1 MSVILAGNPNF
12 YNDVP
17 LVTDIGGKKVEAFV
31 NHSVNQRRAFVQISP
46 TSAISSN
53 VIAGG
58 DLQFKVENV
67 LDRIMTCYLRLDY
80 INSSG
85 GNFICSAPVM
95 HIGRNEIYA
104 NNGSNLLYQTTN
116 PVATFM
122 IDHVGMSR
130 NEHEITASLRGTSSA
145 YATGTITIPNG
156 QSGSIYYSIA
166 PNFWRAL
173 KLRPYCIDNN
183 LLIRLR
189 FQDSANII
197 SSGSMTTTAAY
208 LEFSG
213 YYESSAQRKLML
225 QRAEIPKLLSYWA
238 PQQNTETLTLA
249 ASTTYQVRLAGI
261 NGYVGQLYF
270 AIRAIANA
278 TSPANQFSFV
288 RPASFD
294 ILDPSSKSL
303 TGFKTQTASDMIML
317 YSHQYDN
324 LFINNTNACVYTFS
338 QNSLQDVVRG
348 TCNGFVEMRGSHY
361 LQFTTDSTLV
371 GGSYEVHVFGI
382 CNECLQ
388 IEKAELKTS
397 RTN

>member
-1 MSVILAGNPNF
+1 MSVILAGNPNS

-17 LVTDIGGKKVEAFV
+17 LVTEIGNRKVEAYV
-31 NHSVNQRRAFVQISP
+31 NHSVYQRRAFVQVSP

-53 VIAGG
+53 VISGG
-58 DLQFKVENV
+58 DLQFKIENV
-67 LDRIMTCYLRLDY
+67 LDKVMTCYLKVDY

-85 GNFICSAPVM
+85 GNFVCSAPIM
-95 HIGRNEIYA
+95 HIQRVEIYA
-104 NNGSNLLYQTTN
+104 NNKSTLLYQTTN
-116 PVATFM
+116 PVGTFM
-122 IDHVGMSR
+122 IDHVGMSK

-145 YATGTITIPNG
+145 YATGTITIANG
-156 QSGSIYYSIA
+156 QTGSIYYSIA

-173 KLRPYCIDNN
+173 KLRLYCIDNN
-183 LLIRLR
+183 LLVRLR
-189 FQDSANII
+189 FQDAANII
-197 SSGSMTTTAAY
+197 SSGSMTTRVAN

-225 QRAEIPKLLSYWA
+225 QRAEMPKLLSYWA
-238 PQQNTETLTLA
+238 PQQHIETLTLA

-270 AIRAIANA
+270 AIRAVANA
-278 TSPANQFSFV
+278 TSPANQFSFA

-294 ILDPSSKSL
+294 ILDPSSMSI

-338 QNSLQDVVRG
+338 QNSLQDVVKS

-371 GGSYEVHVFGI
+371 GSLYEIHVFGMG
-382 CNECLQ
+382 NECLQ
-388 IEKAELKTS
+388 IKKAELKTS
-397 RTN
+397 RT